1 MTKLRKPQSFEAALD
16 KIRGDLTRPG
26 MAEAAGKSESTVQQ
40 WTDPDVEAWPDLPRA
55 VALDLAW
62 MEDNDGS
69 PPIYAA
75 YTAALGGDAHRPV
88 GRFGSLEDEGLDAI
102 GALSLYIA
110 HAREAKSDGQ
120 ITPLERHEIEAMRAE
135 LYRQLGELDAVID
148 CECGAMA
155 RAAE

>member
-1 MTKLRKPQSFEAALD
+1 
-16 KIRGDLTRPG
+16 
-26 MAEAAGKSESTVQQ
+26 
-40 WTDPDVEAWPDLPRA
+40 
-55 VALDLAW
+55 
-62 MEDNDGS
+62 
-69 PPIYAA
+69 
-75 YTAALGGDAHRPV
+75 
-88 GRFGSLEDEGLDAI
+88 
-102 GALSLYIA
+102 YIA